1 MQHCSVN
8 QPKNTTSLSCTAQAH
23 LDEDV
28 KKAAEEGQ
36 LHLDAQ
42 TQAEYYKIK
51 EEAKSKTSKLRT
63 DHEALKAGQASS
75 IVHLRPAFRLLHC
88 SCLTQQVIMYA
99 QTHE

>member
-1 MQHCSVN
+1 MQHCSVK
-8 QPKNTTSLSCTAQAH
+8 QPKGINSLSCAAQAH

-75 IVHLRPAFRLLHC
+75 IVNLKPACRLLHC
-88 SCLTQQVIMYA
+88 ICLIQQVTMCA
-99 QTHE
+99 QA

>member
-1 MQHCSVN
+1 MN
-8 QPKNTTSLSCTAQAH
+8 SLSCTAQA
-23 LDEDV
+23 LLNEDM

-75 IVHLRPAFRLLHC
+75 TVYPKSAFRLLHC
-88 SCLTQQVIMYA
+88 RCLIQQVAMCA
-99 QTHE
+99 QTHG